1 MYATMDHSSGHG
13 GHTLHSDHGGHDENS
28 MHSEG
33 VHGSHAGPK
42 IVETLTVD
50 DLRAL
55 EQTDFSK
62 KGTIHNVMLT
72 LGGDMERYIW
82 HFNGKA
88 IHQDRTIEINEGDIV
103 RFTFVNQTMMHHPMH
118 LHGHFFRVLNKSGD
132 HSPLKHTVDV
142 PPHMT
147 RTIEFFAN
155 EPGEWML
162 HCHNLYHLKSGM
174 ARVVKYSSYTPRKEI
189 ALWQKHDPHLHDH
202 WYFYGM
208 LEAAS
213 NHAQGFARASQTWN
227 QFEFRI
233 ESANVVGKNFS
244 FADRWDYEGDLF
256 YRRWFNQ
263 FFNIIGGATS
273 FGREY
278 RATAGIGYKLP
289 FLIESNL
296 LVNHRGKFRLDLEK
310 RFQWMKNI
318 FTDVDFSWRP
328 AQKGEH
334 EAEFEVSLMY
344 SPAWSLAV
352 GLMVTN
358 DSFGGGVQFQF

>member
-1 MYATMDHSSGHG
+1 MFRGDRCGVRLP
-13 GHTLHSDHGGHDENS
+13 TLEKGRTF
-28 MHSEG
+28 G
-33 VHGSHAGPK
+33 V
-42 IVETLTVD
+42 
-50 DLRAL
+50 R
-55 EQTDFSK
+55 
-62 KGTIHNVMLT
+62 
-72 LGGDMERYIW
+72 
-82 HFNGKA
+82 
-88 IHQDRTIEINEGDIV
+88 HQ
-103 RFTFVNQTMMHHPMH
+103 
-118 LHGHFFRVLNKSGD
+118 
-132 HSPLKHTVDV
+132 
-142 PPHMT
+142 
-147 RTIEFFAN
+147 
-155 EPGEWML
+155 
-162 HCHNLYHLKSGM
+162 
-174 ARVVKYSSYTPRKEI
+174 
-189 ALWQKHDPHLHDH
+189 
-202 WYFYGM
+202 
-208 LEAAS
+208 
-213 NHAQGFARASQTWN
+213 
-227 QFEFRI
+227 EFRI